1 MPPQNNDQF
10 YFLNQTAAP
19 KKSPLSI
26 LPSNGNSFKSRM
38 LLVVGG
44 AIIVIII
51 LIIVFSILGNLG
63 KGNNSKLVSVLENQ
77 SIVMDIANQG
87 IKNSND
93 QPTVDLSTTID
104 NVLTSDQ
111 NTYINT
117 LIINGIKP
125 TKNQLAVKNIIIDK
139 NITIALGNGTLY
151 PMEGVAMVRC
161 EEGEPASDAC
171 HWRVASLF
179 AFSPMWLRQASMGI
193 CGEGVVLV
201 ILLPNSSTVCPY

>member
-104 NVLTSDQ
+104 NVLASDQ

-125 TKNQLAVKNIIIDK
+125 TKNQLAVKNLIIDK
-139 NITIALGNGTLY
+139 NITIALGNGTFQNTYVSALQKSLNQYKIAIKTAYGGAKNKSQKIELTTLY
-151 PMEGVAMVRC
+151 DNVGKFI
-161 EEGEPASDAC
+161 DA
-171 HWRVASLF
+171 AAKLQS
-179 AFSPMWLRQASMGI
+179 
-193 CGEGVVLV
+193 
-201 ILLPNSSTVCPY
+201 N